1 MDKFIII
8 LLSFFI
14 FSCSSFQTQE
24 QIDNQEIIGMLK
36 GQRVLAIL
44 HKNVGD
50 VDIPTE
56 YYLSD
61 VYMVVDGLNISI
73 YNYSNLLIKTDN
85 TTPNRLSEILKSL
98 NNK

>member
-73 YNYSNLLIKTDN
+73 YNYSNLLIKTYN

>member
-73 YNYSNLLIKTDN
+73 YNYSNLLIKTYN
-85 TTPNRLSEILKSL
+85 TPPNRLSEILKSL